1 MKIIT
6 TISLILLMLTSSIGL
21 SVNTHFCG
29 DKALM
34 TSVSLGLEHTD
45 CGMDNMDE
53 PCETKSISDLQI
65 VSEKCCENQIQI
77 IQLDESIDLLST
89 STKVNFIVFV
99 SFIHSFGPT
108 LFYPDQVITQ
118 NIEYPFPT
126 PEKDAQILFQ
136 TFLI

>member
-29 DKALM
+29 DEALM
-34 TSVSLGLEHTD
+34 TSLSLGLEHTD

-53 PCETKSISDLQI
+53 PCETKSISDLQL
-65 VSEKCCENQIQI
+65 VSEKCCEDQLQIL
-77 IQLDESIDLLST
+77 QLDENIEVLSS
-89 STKVNFIVFV
+89 STKVNYIVFV
-99 SFIHSFGPT
+99 TFVHTFGQSL
-108 LFYPDQVITQ
+108 LFSDQLTAQ
-118 NIEYPFPT
+118 NIDFTFPT